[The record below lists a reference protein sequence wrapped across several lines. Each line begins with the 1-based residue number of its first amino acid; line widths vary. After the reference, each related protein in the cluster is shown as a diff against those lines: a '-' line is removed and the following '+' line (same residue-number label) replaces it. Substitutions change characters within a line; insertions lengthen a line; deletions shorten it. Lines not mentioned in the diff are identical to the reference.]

1 MTAEVR
7 GRAEASAG
15 DGARIRFAV
24 REAVGGLAS
33 PDVRDLVLAAA
44 LHRAGLAE
52 LPVESGAL
60 GAFVRDHLG
69 PEADAQLGGGS
80 AAILTATLDEVVQR
94 TSLAAA
100 SPARAAPDLGDLPTE
115 PTTSSPPLDPPATTP
130 PPPLDPPA
138 TPRPVGAPRA
148 AGPEDGAGPSFAL
161 DAFPDDLPLPDLAD
175 LPAPPPPERAG
186 RRDGDAFGPGPR
198 DPWGAVLYALHVA
211 TRLQRLERER
221 RRLLSALPLARRR
234 ASIFLV
240 HLARTLVARDT
251 DLERLR
257 GPVADV
263 LDEARQVEGRVA
275 SRGLAVLLTVAETVD
290 AAVPGGTHEAGDAG
304 VEAPVA
310 LRRLARSVTHLGG
323 QALRL
328 GWGDVAQASTSTAVA
343 LRRSADLDEELAR
356 NRLVVD
362 SYDEGAYRLGL
373 RLLAGGAAATVALI
387 VAFALW
393 S

>member
-1 MTAEVR
+1 MSAEVSA
-7 GRAEASAG
+7 RAEASGG
-15 DGARIRFAV
+15 DDARIRFAV

-33 PDVRDLVLAAA
+33 PDVRDLLLAAA
-44 LHRAGLAE
+44 LRRAGLAE

-60 GAFVRDHLG
+60 GAFVRDYLG

-100 SPARAAPDLGDLPTE
+100 APGRAAPDPGDAPAE
-115 PTTSSPPLDPPATTP
+115 PPTSSPPLDPPAAP
-130 PPPLDPPA
+130 SS
-138 TPRPVGAPRA
+138 VGAPGA
-148 AGPEDGAGPSFAL
+148 AQAAGPSFAL
-161 DAFPDDLPLPDLAD
+161 DAFPDDMPLPDLAD

-186 RRDGDAFGPGPR
+186 QRESDAFGPGPR

-221 RRLLSALPLARRR
+221 RRLLAALPLARRR

-251 DLERLR
+251 ELERLR

-263 LDEARQVEGRVA
+263 LDEAREVEGRVA

-290 AAVPGGTHEAGDAG
+290 AAVPGGAHEAGDAG

-373 RLLAGGAAATVALI
+373 RVLASAAAATVALI
-387 VAFALW
+387 AAFALW